1 MTLTEDEI
9 PLVIR
14 ALEQYYAFTATKKST
29 DERYRALAERLQP
42 KKPAASVS
50 PEEAEEGLASKR
62 FALEVASGKP
72 SQPGD
77 AAASDS

>member
-14 ALEQYYAFTATKKST
+14 ALEHYYAFTVAKQST
-29 DERYRALAERLQP
+29 DERYRILAERLQP

-50 PEEAEEGLASKR
+50 PEKKR
-62 FALEVASGKP
+62 KKA
-72 SQPGD
+72 
-77 AAASDS
+77 

>member
-14 ALEQYYAFTATKKST
+14 ALEHYYAFTVAKQST
-29 DERYRALAERLQP
+29 DERYRQLAERLQP

-50 PEEAEEGLASKR
+50 PEKKR
-62 FALEVASGKP
+62 KKA
-72 SQPGD
+72 
-77 AAASDS
+77 

>member
-14 ALEQYYAFTATKKST
+14 ALEHYYAFTVAKQST
-29 DERYRALAERLQP
+29 DERYRLLAERLQP

-50 PEEAEEGLASKR
+50 PEKKR
-62 FALEVASGKP
+62 KKA
-72 SQPGD
+72 
-77 AAASDS
+77 

>member
-14 ALEQYYAFTATKKST
+14 ALEHYYAFTVAKQST
-29 DERYRALAERLQP
+29 DERYRLLAGRLQP

-50 PEEAEEGLASKR
+50 SEKKR
-62 FALEVASGKP
+62 KKA
-72 SQPGD
+72 
-77 AAASDS
+77 